1 MSEEKAVFEKLLE
14 NIDENIEI
22 IIENKGE
29 KLNWEKDL
37 TNLPLFTIKEI
48 EKHRQ
53 KSGKSNQA
61 IIKTRDRGIK
71 FKEEEYILRHF
82 IYKNNFAVISC

>member
-1 MSEEKAVFEKLLE
+1 MSEEKV
-14 NIDENIEI
+14 DENIEI

-61 IIKTRDRGIK
+61 IIKTRDREIK
-71 FKEEEYILRHF
+71 FKEEGYISKDTLFTKTTLLLFHVKAHCR
-82 IYKNNFAVISC
+82 VV